1 MRRVLAGLIRRT
13 SGRLPRWRQAV
24 VLLMVM
30 GQLLGS
36 VAASAAPAP
45 TVDIPIQTASPPNAC
60 SILPPSTGPS
70 LASNSATVLCTT
82 KDGGTVTKS
91 ATPTADDY
99 VQFAKGFVA
108 GVLEGLWQQ
117 VSGLWGLMGNLGG
130 LWQLAQDLMH
140 HPRQTLQAIASAL
153 GKPFQTVWQ
162 IRQELVCEPYAGAQT
177 SGVLLVTV
185 AATLDGEGVLNDV
198 EQVLKATSKDLENVA
213 KKTANDTLDLSVVN
227 VKQEAKNVGE
237 ALARGRTVI
246 TKDLKTLGDNVV
258 GDIGEGY
265 IKGYLEK
272 EEGYTEVVAIQN
284 AQGHGVDIIARK
296 PDGTTLSEEVKS
308 TRDENAPLQL
318 SSRPSKS
325 GISQK
330 SGGKEFTMDRL
341 NRIIKESK
349 DPDLVAKAKIARDWI
364 QQAEKEEKMTY
375 KAQQVILEQDHDG
388 VVTARLGKSKPW
400 DPGA

>member
-24 VLLMVM
+24 LLLMV
-30 GQLLGS
+30 GCQLLGS

-60 SILPPSTGPS
+60 SILPPATCPS

-227 VKQEAKNVGE
+227 VKQEAKAVADEFASGKNAVVEISKDTSHVGFDE
-237 ALARGRTVI
+237 LAKIRSELGLPAAGSAADKSTLAMTELDGEKIFGISAHGQPVSGVNAI
-246 TKDLKTLGDNVV
+246 SASHAEIDVLNQIKQQGIDVSGKDLTMYVDRAPCKACGQNGGIRSMVRQLGLRKLTVV
-258 GDIGEGY
+258 S
-265 IKGYLEK
+265 
-272 EEGYTEVVAIQN
+272 
-284 AQGHGVDIIARK
+284 
-296 PDGTTLSEEVKS
+296 PDG
-308 TRDENAPLQL
+308 P
-318 SSRPSKS
+318 
-325 GISQK
+325 
-330 SGGKEFTMDRL
+330 M
-341 NRIIKESK
+341 IIKPE
-349 DPDLVAKAKIARDWI
+349 
-364 QQAEKEEKMTY
+364 
-375 KAQQVILEQDHDG
+375 
-388 VVTARLGKSKPW
+388 
-400 DPGA
+400 

>member
-24 VLLMVM
+24 LLLMV
-30 GQLLGS
+30 GCQLLGS

-227 VKQEAKNVGE
+227 VKQEAKAVADEFASGKNAVVEISKDTSHVGFDE
-237 ALARGRTVI
+237 LAKIRSELGLPAAGSAADKSTLAMTELDGEKIFGISAHGQPVSGVNAI
-246 TKDLKTLGDNVV
+246 SASHAEIDVLNQIKQQGIDVSGKDLTMYVDRAPCKACGQNGGIRSMVRQLGLRKLTVV
-258 GDIGEGY
+258 S
-265 IKGYLEK
+265 
-272 EEGYTEVVAIQN
+272 
-284 AQGHGVDIIARK
+284 
-296 PDGTTLSEEVKS
+296 PDG
-308 TRDENAPLQL
+308 P
-318 SSRPSKS
+318 
-325 GISQK
+325 
-330 SGGKEFTMDRL
+330 M
-341 NRIIKESK
+341 IIKPE
-349 DPDLVAKAKIARDWI
+349 
-364 QQAEKEEKMTY
+364 
-375 KAQQVILEQDHDG
+375 
-388 VVTARLGKSKPW
+388 
-400 DPGA
+400 